1 MCGIGGFFLSRV
13 SDENFDASLT
23 LERILKR
30 MLKRGPDSNGKWFS
44 NNRHVGIC
52 HARLAIID
60 TNDRSTQPMLSLC
73 GRYVI
78 TFNGE
83 IYNYKELRKSLLEVG
98 VLLRTTSDTEVILEL
113 FSLYQHKMLDKLRGM
128 FAFAIY
134 DTSADS
140 LFIARDPYGIKPL
153 YIAKNKNGWVFSSQ
167 VKALIDTKLI
177 SKSPSINGQ
186 FGFWLYGSVPEPY
199 TWYEDISA
207 LQPGSWILINSTGI
221 SPPVKFNNISKIWT
235 DNNFNGD
242 YSFDKIKNSFQNA
255 MRDSVSSHLVSDV
268 PIGLFL
274 SGGVD
279 SGALAGIMSETVD
292 NITGITLKFDEF
304 DEKNDESIH
313 ASLIA
318 KSYGINHHIRTVGKK
333 EFGDDIETI
342 LYDMDQPTIDGFNT
356 WYASKAASE
365 IGVKVCLSG
374 VGADEILCGYPSFS
388 RVPLF
393 KSLWN
398 GVTRYGGL
406 INFIKLIIP
415 YVLPKSKAEKVCTM
429 PPNSIDLT
437 NAYWV
442 QRGLHSPREATQ
454 INPKMFSS
462 LTNRAPSFFIE
473 NYFDNL
479 PENPFSAVSLLE
491 SRSYLRNQLL
501 RDCDWASMAH
511 GVELRTP
518 FVDATLLSNVAS
530 LIPKFS
536 NDIGKQILSDT
547 PHMSLP
553 KIITQK
559 KKTGFGIPVSS
570 WIDSENLV
578 NFSGKLASV
587 KLTDSRTIAHFVAE
601 NY

>member
-1 MCGIGGFFLSRV
+1 MCGIGGFFLSRA
-13 SDENFDASLT
+13 SHENFDASLT
-23 LERILKR
+23 LDRILKR
-30 MLKRGPDSNGKWFS
+30 LSKRGPDSNGKWLS
-44 NNRHVGIC
+44 HNRHVGIC
-52 HARLAIID
+52 HTRLAIID
-60 TNDRSTQPMLSLC
+60 INDRSTQPMLSLC
-73 GRYVI
+73 GRYII

-83 IYNYKELRKSLLEVG
+83 IYNYKELRKSLLEAG
-98 VLLRTTSDTEVILEL
+98 VLLRTTSDTEVVLEL
-113 FSLYQHKMLDKLRGM
+113 FALYQQKMLDKLRGM

-134 DTSADS
+134 DVSADS

-177 SKSPSINGQ
+177 SKSPSIYGQ

-221 SPPVKFNNISKIWT
+221 SPPVKFNNISEIWT
-235 DNNFNGD
+235 NNNSNGGH
-242 YSFDKIKNSFQNA
+242 SFDEIKSSFQHA
-255 MRDSVSSHLVSDV
+255 IRDSVSDHLVSDV

-279 SGALAGIMSETVD
+279 SGALAGVISETTD

-304 DEKNDESIH
+304 DERNDESIH

-318 KSYGINHHIRTVGKK
+318 KSYGINHHIRRVGKN
-333 EFGDDIETI
+333 EFSDDIETI

-365 IGVKVCLSG
+365 IGIKVCLSG

-398 GVTRYGGL
+398 SAARYGGL
-406 INFIKLIIP
+406 TNFIKLMIP
-415 YVLPKSKAEKVCTM
+415 YILPKSKAERVCTM
-429 PPNSIDLT
+429 PSNPIDLAS
-437 NAYWV
+437 AYWI
-442 QRGLHSPREATQ
+442 QRGLHSPKEVNQ
-454 INPKMFSS
+454 INPKMFSD
-462 LTNRAPSFFIE
+462 LTNIIPSFFIE
-473 NYFDNL
+473 NYFDSL
-479 PENPFSAVSLLE
+479 PENPLLAVSLLE

-536 NDIGKQILSDT
+536 NGVGKQILSDT
-547 PHMSLP
+547 PRIPLP

-559 KKTGFGIPVSS
+559 KKTGLGIPVSS

-578 NFSGKLASV
+578 NFSGKRSAV